1 MSDMKDQISG
11 KIEGDLDPFKKIL
24 SKIPGFGGYIKRQER
39 RDSDKL
45 LRDTIY
51 KRFRELEDRIS
62 SVQRNIESP
71 MDAKYIDDL
80 EAAAI
85 KLRIFADRVRT
96 ASRGYSS
103 LFEAVKINEEEL
115 NKIYEYDAAMLDLT
129 DEVGRAID
137 NVEASLGTDG
147 LPAAI
152 RNLQSV
158 SQKCIDAFERRDEV
172 VLAGPQA

>member
-1 MSDMKDQISG
+1 MSDLKDQISG
-11 KIEGDLDPFKKIL
+11 KVEGDLDPFKKIL
-24 SKIPGFGGYIKRQER
+24 NKIPGFGGYVKRQQR

-62 SVQRNIESP
+62 SVQRSIEEP
-71 MDAKYIDDL
+71 KDAKYIDDL

-103 LFEAVKINEEEL
+103 LFEAVKINEAEL
-115 NKIYEYDAAMLDLT
+115 NKIYEYDAALLDLT
-129 DEVGRAID
+129 DEVSRAID
-137 NVEASLGTDG
+137 NVEASLGSEG
-147 LPAAI
+147 LPAAL

-158 SQKCIDAFERRDEV
+158 AQKCIEAFERRDEV
-172 VLAGPQA
+172 VLSAPQA